1 MSCTSCK
8 EKKNIKEELIK
19 SGDFVPKGIVIFSII
34 WFILG
39 GYGLYSLII
48 KFL

>member
-1 MSCTSCK
+1 MACSNCK
-8 EKKNIKEELIK
+8 KKQNIKDEIVK
-19 SGDFVPKGIVIFSII
+19 SGEFVPKGIIAFTII

-48 KFL
+48 KLL

>member
-8 EKKNIKEELIK
+8 EKKNIREEIVK
-19 SGDFVPKGIVIFSII
+19 SREFVPKGIVIFTIV

-39 GYGLYSLII
+39 GYGLYYLVI
-48 KFL
+48 KLL